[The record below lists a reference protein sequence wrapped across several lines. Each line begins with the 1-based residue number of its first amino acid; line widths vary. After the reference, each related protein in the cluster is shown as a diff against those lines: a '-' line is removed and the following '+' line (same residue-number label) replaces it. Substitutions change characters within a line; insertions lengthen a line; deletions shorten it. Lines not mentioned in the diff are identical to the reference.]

1 MSWVRICDEG
11 TDMSEMIDLLLS
23 RRSVVAGSMTQDGP
37 NKDEVETILA
47 AGHRVPD
54 HGKLGPWRFIL
65 FEGDAR
71 AAFGLVLQEAFAKAN
86 LEADT
91 ERASLETLR
100 FVRVPTVIAV
110 ISRVVDHIKIP
121 DWEQQ
126 LAAGAVCQN
135 MLVAATALGYASQW
149 LTEWYAYDETVA
161 AALKLG
167 EGERV
172 AGFIYLGGKE
182 AQPSERVRPDLNERI
197 SRWSPK

>member
-1 MSWVRICDEG
+1 
-11 TDMSEMIDLLLS
+11 MSEMIDLLLT
-23 RRSVVAGSMTQDGP
+23 RRSVVAGSMTQQGP
-37 NKDEVETILA
+37 SKAEVETILT

-65 FEGDAR
+65 FEGEAR
-71 AAFGLVLQEAFAKAN
+71 AAFGTVLQDAFAQAN
-86 LEADT
+86 PKEGA
-91 ERASLETLR
+91 ERAALETLR
-100 FVRVPTVIAV
+100 FARVPTVVAV

-121 DWEQQ
+121 KWEQQ

-135 MLVAATALGYASQW
+135 MLVATTALGYASQW

-161 AALKLG
+161 DALGLG

-182 AQPSERVRPDLNERI
+182 AQPTERVRPDLNERI
-197 SRWSPK
+197 TRWSPE